1 MLIDWFTVGA
11 QALNFLILVWL
22 MRRFLYRPIL
32 QAIDAREQLIA
43 KELAAAA
50 TMKSEAGR
58 ERDEFTQKSGAFAAE
73 RAALLAQAVEEA
85 GTERRRLLDAAGK
98 AADAMATARQDLLNR
113 EVRDLHAGI
122 GRRAQDEVFAI
133 ARKTLSEL
141 ANDSLE
147 EHLTAAFVRRLRDLP
162 EPARTDLGNAL
173 RGAQAPALVRSALE
187 LPAAQRGALQEAINV
202 LCSSDIRLR
211 FAAAPEAIAGI
222 ELTCS
227 GNKVSWSIDGY
238 LTSLERAVEDLL
250 QKQARQAPKAASA
263 ADAPH
268 DRVLA
273 DEATHDAAAAALDP
287 APTPAPAAVAAATVA
302 PARAPHAPPHPA
314 SPDQARAASEP
325 PAIAAAGAAAAG
337 PAAPIAGTTPS
348 HAPQRTPA

>member
-73 RAALLAQAVEEA
+73 R
-85 GTERRRLLDAAGK
+85 GK